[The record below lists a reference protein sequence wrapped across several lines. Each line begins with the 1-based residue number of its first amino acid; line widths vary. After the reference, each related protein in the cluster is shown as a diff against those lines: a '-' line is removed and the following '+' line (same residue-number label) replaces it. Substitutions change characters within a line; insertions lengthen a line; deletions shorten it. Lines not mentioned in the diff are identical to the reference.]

1 MKSAAVRWLR
11 VPAPFEANASV
22 SPDGHW
28 VAFTSNES
36 GRPEVYMQRLEIK
49 ETLTVTGPRHL
60 VSREGTVCLR
70 WRRDGKELFYLAP
83 DGKLMAVDV
92 KSSPATFEAGEPH
105 ALFSTGITTSI
116 VDRTNNYVATRDGQ
130 RFLVNLGAEDENSAP
145 ITVVINW
152 QSK

>member
-1 MKSAAVRWLR
+1 
-11 VPAPFEANASV
+11 
-22 SPDGHW
+22 
-28 VAFTSNES
+28 
-36 GRPEVYMQRLEIK
+36 
-49 ETLTVTGPRHL
+49 
-60 VSREGTVCLR
+60 
-70 WRRDGKELFYLAP
+70 
-83 DGKLMAVDV
+83 MAVDV

-130 RFLVNLGAEDENSAP
+130 RFLVNLGAEDEDSAP